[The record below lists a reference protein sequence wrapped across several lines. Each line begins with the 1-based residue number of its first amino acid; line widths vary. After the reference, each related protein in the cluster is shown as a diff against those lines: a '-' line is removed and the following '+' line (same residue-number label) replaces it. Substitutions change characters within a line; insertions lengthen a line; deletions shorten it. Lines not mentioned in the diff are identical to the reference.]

1 MRAAG
6 RQASVVESG
15 GPARSERCRVAH
27 VITDLD
33 IGGAERM
40 LVKLLEAVHPAIDN
54 LVVTLCEPGPL
65 AAEIER
71 LGIPVVSLGLA
82 RGEVRLAALLRA
94 VRTLRGFRPHVLQSW
109 MYHADL
115 LATLVFVMSG
125 RPALAW
131 NLRCADMELERYSPI
146 TRCVRGVLARLSR
159 VPRVVVCNSRASRDA
174 HAAYGYR
181 PRRWELIPNGFD
193 TAVFR
198 PSPTA
203 ARRLREEFGLEAANR
218 VVGMVARRDPAKDH
232 ETLLAAA
239 ARVCGVHP
247 EVRFLL
253 VGSGVPA
260 LAPRVQ
266 ALGLAGRV
274 LLEEARSDVAGL
286 TAGLDLCVLSSA
298 FGESFPNALG
308 EAMACG
314 VPCVSTDVGD
324 VADLLADCGLVV
336 PRRDPAALAGALCE
350 ALAWSPAERERR
362 ARRGRERIERDYAL
376 DTIAARYRTLFEALR
391 PACAA

>member
-1 MRAAG
+1 
-6 RQASVVESG
+6 
-15 GPARSERCRVAH
+15 
-27 VITDLD
+27 
-33 IGGAERM
+33 
-40 LVKLLEAVHPAIDN
+40 
-54 LVVTLCEPGPL
+54 
-65 AAEIER
+65 
-71 LGIPVVSLGLA
+71 
-82 RGEVRLAALLRA
+82 VRLAALLRA

-260 LAPRVQ
+260 LAPRMQ